1 MLLIQIKLMYLPK
14 AMFMALAI
22 FLCSINDVVRTVLTR
37 VGSPQEKGSHI
48 AMGVGA
54 FP

>member
-1 MLLIQIKLMYLPK
+1 MRCIY
-14 AMFMALAI
+14 
-22 FLCSINDVVRTVLTR
+22 DVVHTVHAR
-37 VGSPQEKGSHI
+37 VDSPQEKGSHI